1 MQSIVLGPGES
12 RPIEG
17 HAAEIKASTEDCD
30 GRFAIFEATI
40 GPDAGPPL
48 HLHRRHLEAYYVVDG
63 ELEIRSG
70 GGTIAAPAGSL
81 ALAPPASPHTF
92 SNPGPEPARFF
103 GFTAPGGL
111 DHFLAGLGA
120 IWGRPGPPD
129 LQALGE
135 LMQRF
140 DTAPVSGEPPDGP
153 AATVVAPGEGDTLT
167 IAGNTI
173 VFKAE
178 ADDTGGAFGLVE
190 YTAAPGFG
198 GPPAHIHRETADNPG
213 AEPARFLSLVSPG
226 GFEQYFRDLAQTLG
240 DGPVDGAAISKLV
253 ARYDFELVS

>member
-1 MQSIVLGPGES
+1 MPSGSAARRSSCCAPMQSIVLGPGES

-81 ALAPPASPHTF
+81 
-92 SNPGPEPARFF
+92 
-103 GFTAPGGL
+103 
-111 DHFLAGLGA
+111 
-120 IWGRPGPPD
+120 
-129 LQALGE
+129 
-135 LMQRF
+135 
-140 DTAPVSGEPPDGP
+140 
-153 AATVVAPGEGDTLT
+153 T

-173 VFKAE
+173 GFKAE

-226 GFEQYFRDLAQTLG
+226 GFEQYFRDLAQALG
-240 DGPVDGAAISKLV
+240 DGPVDGAT
-253 ARYDFELVS
+253 